1 LRRQRRLRRDPGK
14 EDQIGVLGD
23 CLVPATGTLRDGLAA
38 LDRGAGR
45 IALAVDSDG
54 RLTGVVTDG
63 DVRRALL
70 TGATLDAPLAP
81 IVTRNPIAVG
91 PNEDRASVL
100 DLMRARRV
108 SAIPVVD
115 DGGCPVGLHLLHE
128 FLERV
133 SRTNWAIVMAGGQGT
148 RLRPLTDTV
157 PKPMLRVAGRPILER
172 IVLHL
177 VGMGIGRIYISVNYL
192 GDVIEEHFG
201 DGSAFGTRIE
211 YIREDRPLGTA
222 GALGLLPTA
231 PTEPLLLLNGDL
243 VTSADLGELL
253 AFHDA
258 GGFDATIGFRR
269 YLHTIP
275 FGSIDRDGDRV
286 VGLEEKPTV
295 EREVNTGMYALSPA
309 VVALVRPGEPTSMPD
324 VIATALDAGRRI
336 GAFEIEDDWV
346 DVGQRE
352 QLVRARGGG
361 GGG

>member
-1 LRRQRRLRRDPGK
+1 VTDALAA
-14 EDQIGVLGD
+14 
-23 CLVPATGTLRDGLAA
+23 CLVPETGTIREAMTA

-45 IALAVDSDG
+45 IALAVAVDG

-70 TGATLDAPLAP
+70 GGGSLDDP
-81 IVTRNPIAVG
+81 VG
-91 PNEDRASVL
+91 PILTRSYLAVAPGDDRADVL
-100 DLMRARRV
+100 ELMRARRV

-115 DGGCPVGLHLLHE
+115 DAGCPVGLHLLHE

-133 SRTNWAIVMAGGQGT
+133 SRTNWAIVMAGGQGA

-177 VGMGIGRIYISVNYL
+177 VGMGIGRIFISVNYL

-222 GALGLLPTA
+222 GALGLLPTP

-258 GGFDATIGFRR
+258 GRFDATIGFRR

-275 FGSIDRDGDRV
+275 FGSIDRDGDQV

-324 VIATALDAGRRI
+324 LIATALDAGRRV